1 MTTSTLTRYATEA
14 EMLKLFADLAGAGGG
29 MMFHVRDARRQRV
42 TGLTDVLLI
51 LPPVIGFFELKTM
64 RDSLRPDQG
73 DLLQLLTRCDRI
85 ESGIVRPV
93 PKQESEMTM
102 DEAVWRIVRHR
113 PDLEMR

>member
-1 MTTSTLTRYATEA
+1 MTSSTLTKHATEA
-14 EMLKLFADLAGAGGG
+14 EMLKLFADLARAGGG
-29 MMFHVRDARRQRV
+29 MMFHIRDARRQNV

-51 LPPVIGFFELKTM
+51 LPPAIGFFELKTM

-73 DLLQLLTRCDRI
+73 DLLDLLTRCDRI

-93 PKQESEMTM
+93 PKQAGELTM